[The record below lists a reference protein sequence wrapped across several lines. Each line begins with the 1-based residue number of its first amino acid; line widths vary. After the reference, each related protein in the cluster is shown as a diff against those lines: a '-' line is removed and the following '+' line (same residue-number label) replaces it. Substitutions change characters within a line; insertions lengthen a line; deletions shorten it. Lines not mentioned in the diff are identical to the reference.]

1 MNDAPSPS
9 PLPTHPVWRYACLG
23 AVLLSVGFLVL
34 RPPTS
39 SALTPGQG
47 PGQELSQEP
56 SQEPSREPSQKPS
69 QIKRIAAT
77 PQLPATDYS
86 SQQQS
91 PPQPSQQQS
100 RLTLEQYTRCLAR
113 ELELDEPLA
122 LAVLIQE
129 SDAHNPMK
137 QGRRGGRGPLQ
148 IRPVA
153 LEEVGLSPSEH
164 SLPVLVYGGLSYLK
178 TMLSRFD
185 DRQTAL
191 AAYNMGPTR
200 LKERGNRLYRMTKR
214 YVHEVLRRMD
224 QIRSSDQVPTHP
236 VLEYRLSEYRLS
248 LDHHNIAPLRVCLA
262 L

>member
-1 MNDAPSPS
+1 MNAVPSSS
-9 PLPTHPVWRYACLG
+9 PIYPAWRYTCLG

-39 SALTPGQG
+39 SALIPGQE
-47 PGQELSQEP
+47 PGQELNQELSQELN
-56 SQEPSREPSQKPS
+56 QESSQKPN
-69 QIKRIAAT
+69 QIVQIAVT
-77 PQLPATDYS
+77 PQLPATDHS
-86 SQQQS
+86 LQPQIK
-91 PPQPSQQQS
+91 PQPSQPPS
-100 RLTLEQYTRCLAR
+100 KLTLGQYTRCLAR

-148 IRPVA
+148 IRPGA
-153 LEEVGLSPSEH
+153 LEEVGLSRSEH
-164 SLPVLVYGGLSYLK
+164 SLPILVYGGLRYLK

-185 DRQTAL
+185 DQQTAL

-200 LKERGNRLYRMTKR
+200 LRERGNRLYRVTER
-214 YVHEVLRRMD
+214 YVDQVLRRMD
-224 QIRSSDQVPTHP
+224 RIRSSDQVPYHP
-236 VLEYRLSEYRLS
+236 VLKHRLSEYRLS
-248 LDHHNIAPLRVCLA
+248 LDHHNIAPLRACLA

>member
-1 MNDAPSPS
+1 MNALPPPS

-34 RPPTS
+34 RPPVS
-39 SALTPGQG
+39 SALTPGQE
-47 PGQELSQEP
+47 PGQEL
-56 SQEPSREPSQKPS
+56 SQEPSREPSQKAS

-77 PQLPATDYS
+77 SQLPATDYS
-86 SQQQS
+86 
-91 PPQPSQQQS
+91 PQQQS

-153 LEEVGLSPSEH
+153 LEEVGLSRSEH

-200 LKERGNRLYRMTKR
+200 LKERGNRLYRVTER
-214 YVHEVLRRMD
+214 YVHQVLRRMD
-224 QIRSSDQVPTHP
+224 QIRSSDQVPYHP
-236 VLEYRLSEYRLS
+236 VLEHRLPEYRLS
-248 LDHHNIAPLRVCLA
+248 LDHHNIAPLRACLA
-262 L
+262 S

>member
-1 MNDAPSPS
+1 MNAVPSSS
-9 PLPTHPVWRYACLG
+9 PIYPAWRYTCLG

-39 SALTPGQG
+39 SALI
-47 PGQELSQEP
+47 PGQEPDRELSQGLN
-56 SQEPSREPSQKPS
+56 QESSQKSS
-69 QIKRIAAT
+69 QIKRIAVT
-77 PQLPATDYS
+77 PQLPATDHS
-86 SQQQS
+86 LPQRSTS
-91 PPQPSQQQS
+91 QPSQSHS

-148 IRPVA
+148 IRPGA
-153 LEEVGLSPSEH
+153 LEEVGLSRSEQ
-164 SLPVLVYGGLSYLK
+164 SLPILVYGGLRYLK

-185 DRQTAL
+185 DQQTAL

-200 LKERGNRLYRMTKR
+200 LKERGNRLYRVTKR
-214 YVHEVLRRMD
+214 YVHQVLQRTE
-224 QIRSSDQVPTHP
+224 QLRSGETPFYP
-236 VLEYRLSEYRLS
+236 VLQHRVSGYGLGSDS
-248 LDHHNIAPLRVCLA
+248 LAIVPLQACLVS
-262 L
+262 